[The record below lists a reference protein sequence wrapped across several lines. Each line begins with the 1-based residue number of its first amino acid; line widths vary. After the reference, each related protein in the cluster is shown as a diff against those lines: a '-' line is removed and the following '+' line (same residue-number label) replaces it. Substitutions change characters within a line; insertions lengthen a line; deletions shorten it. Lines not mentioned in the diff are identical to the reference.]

1 MSICVPMRNIFS
13 VKSVLHW
20 FCNALVE
27 EGKLATKTKFT
38 KKLKKINSK
47 EAKVLETT
55 TGKNREQNKT
65 ENNDG
70 FLGTITKTEEHKREY
85 IYKIYMFGR
94 HTRTGVL
101 CSMGECMGECTVR
114 LGK

>member
-1 MSICVPMRNIFS
+1 MLFTIYMSICAPMRNTFS

-38 KKLKKINSK
+38 EKLKKINSK

-70 FLGTITKTEEHKREY
+70 I
-85 IYKIYMFGR
+85 
-94 HTRTGVL
+94 
-101 CSMGECMGECTVR
+101 
-114 LGK
+114 

>member
-1 MSICVPMRNIFS
+1 MRWLRKGNS
-13 VKSVLHW
+13 QPRPNSLK
-20 FCNALVE
+20 N
-27 EGKLATKTKFT
+27 
-38 KKLKKINSK
+38 LKKINSK

-70 FLGTITKTEEHKREY
+70 FLGTITNTEEHKKEY

-101 CSMGECMGECTVR
+101 CSTGECMGECTVR